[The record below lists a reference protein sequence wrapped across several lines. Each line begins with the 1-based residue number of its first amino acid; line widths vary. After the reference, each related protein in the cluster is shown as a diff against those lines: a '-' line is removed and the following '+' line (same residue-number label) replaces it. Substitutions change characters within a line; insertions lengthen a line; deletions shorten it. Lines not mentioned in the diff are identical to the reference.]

1 MTRQCNTDIVDRR
14 RFCRTAATAGLALS
28 LFGRAELGRAQ
39 SVQQP
44 QQSTEPPKKPSTN
57 GQDALAYPRT
67 GASLPGKYPSRVGQ
81 VTHEKAVVNN
91 APDPAAVETMVA
103 RALLSLTGASSIKA
117 AWREFVTPEDIVGL
131 KVNPVAGAL
140 LSTSPEVVSVIIRQL
155 IESGIPRDHIVIWD
169 RREFELADAGF
180 TQERF
185 PGIRL
190 VGTERKD
197 TAGSFTDAEG
207 KLLSEAMID
216 RGWFYWADVEEKYD
230 AETLPYM
237 VNEGKHSYFTR
248 IVTQDVT
255 KIINLPILKNTG
267 ATVTLCLKNLA
278 YGAITNT
285 GRLHKQLWAETCAE
299 VPAFPPLRDKVVL
312 NIVDGIK
319 GCYNG
324 GPGANP
330 QFFTN
335 YNTILAGT
343 DPVAVDR
350 IGYEIVLK
358 KRLEEKV
365 QKEESPRGRAFLTL
379 AEQMGLGTADLGKI
393 TLEHERLS

>member
-1 MTRQCNTDIVDRR
+1 MTRQCNTDMVDRR

-28 LFGRAELGRAQ
+28 LFGRAGLGRAQ
-39 SVQQP
+39 SVQLP

-67 GASLPGKYPSRVGQ
+67 GVSLPGKYPSRVGQ

-91 APDPAAVETMVA
+91 AHDPAVVETMVA
-103 RALLSLTGASSIKA
+103 RALLSLTGASSIKT

-140 LSTSPEVVSVIIRQL
+140 LSTSPEVVGIIIRQL

-255 KIINLPILKNTG
+255 KIINLPILKNAG